1 MAENEPQKP
10 EDVLKNILDGLQS
23 TNAADRLEAI
33 SQLKSFNYSSEA
45 IRNLLEK
52 LALNDTNEDIRKDAL
67 AALDLP
73 THRNVRSRFNK
84 VDRNS
89 RRILLQEVTE
99 WENLGF
105 LEKEKAELIRRRYDF
120 DFTTSAKPSPSS
132 KEQDKADSG
141 QPLVSTPPLE
151 TEPAGPRPTF
161 LQNLLSETNIKIALY
176 LGAFF
181 VIASA
186 AILGAFVD
194 IFRIPL
200 LIIGTVVFGGLSVP
214 IRKRLPQPSFALF
227 IVFSFFLPITANVIE
242 HTLNLSLPY
251 RAAYWVVVSLFM
263 TLIWGGG
270 TWLYTSRLFSLTA
283 FASSQ

>member
-1 MAENEPQKP
+1 MAENELQKP
-10 EDVLKNILDGLQS
+10 EDVLKEILSGLQS
-23 TNAADRLEAI
+23 ENGENRLNAI
-33 SQLKSFNYSSEA
+33 TQLRSFNYSSEA
-45 IRNLLEK
+45 IRNQLEK
-52 LALNDTNEDIRKDAL
+52 LALNDDNENIRRDAL
-67 AALDLP
+67 LALDLP
-73 THRNVRSRFNK
+73 THRNVRSHFNK
-84 VDRNS
+84 VDRNN
-89 RRILLQEVTE
+89 RRILLQEITE
-99 WENLGF
+99 WEKAGL
-105 LEKEKAELIRRRYDF
+105 LEKEKAEVIRRRYDF
-120 DFTTSAKPSPSS
+120 DFTPSAGT
-132 KEQDKADSG
+132 QDKSNSS
-141 QPLVSTPPLE
+141 QPVASAPPQQPE
-151 TEPAGPRPTF
+151 IAGPRPTF
-161 LQNLLSETNIKIALY
+161 LQNMLSETNIKIALY

-200 LIIGTVVFGGLSVP
+200 LILGTVVFGGLSVA

-227 IVFSFFLPITANVIE
+227 IVFSFFLPITANVIAN
-242 HTLNLSLPY
+242 TLNLSLPY